1 MKERILEI
9 IKSKDYKAKSYD
21 ELSFLLGLNTKE
33 EKEEFKNAI
42 DRLVNDNIIA
52 VVKNKY
58 DLLIR
63 FNMYIGQLILKKQGY
78 GFFKSE
84 DLVKDV
90 YIASDDINGALDKD
104 TVLVSVEYNLKT
116 NKDEAKVEKIIKR
129 GTLFIYGELY
139 KISNRYFIDSN
150 SKVLIEVKDVKN
162 ALEKDYVKAEIIE
175 YSKDKLIV
183 NVIDIYGK
191 KDDIGIAITTLALK
205 YNFNLTFED
214 KVINEVNNMKLDL
227 EEINKR
233 KAPSCEKIFTI
244 DGASA
249 KDLDD
254 AVGIK
259 KLESGNTLLG
269 VYIADVSYY
278 VRENSFTDLEALN
291 RGTSVYPVDRVIPML
306 PEKLSNDLCSLNP
319 NTNKLVMA
327 CEMEI
332 DNRGEVVRSEIFPSY
347 IKTLHRLTYEEINR
361 LLDGDKGVIS
371 KYKDIVEDLL
381 QMEELA
387 ALLNEMRNWR
397 GAIDFDL
404 DEAKI
409 ILDKSGEVKDIV
421 PDIRGISER
430 IIEEFMLIANET
442 VASTIKHMELPFIY
456 RVHEQPNFEKLRS
469 FALVVRDLGYSF
481 KTKNN
486 KVYPKEL
493 QKLLENID
501 EENVGLKNLVLRMM
515 AKARYSHENIGHF
528 GLASE
533 IYTHFTS
540 PIRRY
545 PDLLVHRLLRR
556 YLVEHDVLEL
566 DTLNKKISDIAMQ
579 SSKKEREADELEYE
593 VTDMLKAEYMEKYI
607 GEKFSGVVSSITS
620 FGMFVTIKRTI
631 EGFVSFS
638 SMTDDYYKY
647 NPVNMTLEGR
657 RNKVYKIGD
666 KVEVMVTRASKKERE
681 IDFKIINRGSN
692 NGSKKYRQK
701 QKSKSWLFY
710 SWNFRMWDS
719 FNWDWNQISQRF

>member
-1 MKERILEI
+1 MKEKILEI

-278 VRENSFTDLEALN
+278 VKENGFTDLEALN

-306 PEKLSNDLCSLNP
+306 PEKLSNDLCSLN
-319 NTNKLVMA
+319 
-327 CEMEI
+327 
-332 DNRGEVVRSEIFPSY
+332 
-347 IKTLHRLTYEEINR
+347 
-361 LLDGDKGVIS
+361 
-371 KYKDIVEDLL
+371 
-381 QMEELA
+381 
-387 ALLNEMRNWR
+387 
-397 GAIDFDL
+397 
-404 DEAKI
+404 
-409 ILDKSGEVKDIV
+409 
-421 PDIRGISER
+421 
-430 IIEEFMLIANET
+430 
-442 VASTIKHMELPFIY
+442 
-456 RVHEQPNFEKLRS
+456 
-469 FALVVRDLGYSF
+469 
-481 KTKNN
+481 
-486 KVYPKEL
+486 
-493 QKLLENID
+493 
-501 EENVGLKNLVLRMM
+501 
-515 AKARYSHENIGHF
+515 
-528 GLASE
+528 
-533 IYTHFTS
+533 
-540 PIRRY
+540 
-545 PDLLVHRLLRR
+545 
-556 YLVEHDVLEL
+556 
-566 DTLNKKISDIAMQ
+566 
-579 SSKKEREADELEYE
+579 
-593 VTDMLKAEYMEKYI
+593 
-607 GEKFSGVVSSITS
+607 
-620 FGMFVTIKRTI
+620 
-631 EGFVSFS
+631 
-638 SMTDDYYKY
+638 
-647 NPVNMTLEGR
+647 
-657 RNKVYKIGD
+657 
-666 KVEVMVTRASKKERE
+666 
-681 IDFKIINRGSN
+681 
-692 NGSKKYRQK
+692 
-701 QKSKSWLFY
+701 
-710 SWNFRMWDS
+710 
-719 FNWDWNQISQRF
+719 

>member
-701 QKSKSWLFY
+701 QKSKS
-710 SWNFRMWDS
+710 
-719 FNWDWNQISQRF
+719 

>member
-1 MKERILEI
+1 
-9 IKSKDYKAKSYD
+9 
-21 ELSFLLGLNTKE
+21 
-33 EKEEFKNAI
+33 
-42 DRLVNDNIIA
+42 
-52 VVKNKY
+52 
-58 DLLIR
+58 
-63 FNMYIGQLILKKQGY
+63 
-78 GFFKSE
+78 
-84 DLVKDV
+84 
-90 YIASDDINGALDKD
+90 
-104 TVLVSVEYNLKT
+104 
-116 NKDEAKVEKIIKR
+116 
-129 GTLFIYGELY
+129 
-139 KISNRYFIDSN
+139 
-150 SKVLIEVKDVKN
+150 
-162 ALEKDYVKAEIIE
+162 
-175 YSKDKLIV
+175 
-183 NVIDIYGK
+183 
-191 KDDIGIAITTLALK
+191 
-205 YNFNLTFED
+205 
-214 KVINEVNNMKLDL
+214 
-227 EEINKR
+227 R
-233 KAPSCEKIFTI
+233 KAPSDDEIFTI

-259 KLESGNTLLG
+259 KLESDNTLLG

-278 VRENSFTDLEALN
+278 VKENGFTDLEALN

-566 DTLNKKISDIAMQ
+566 DNLGKKISDIAMQ

-701 QKSKSWLFY
+701 QKSKS
-710 SWNFRMWDS
+710 
-719 FNWDWNQISQRF
+719 